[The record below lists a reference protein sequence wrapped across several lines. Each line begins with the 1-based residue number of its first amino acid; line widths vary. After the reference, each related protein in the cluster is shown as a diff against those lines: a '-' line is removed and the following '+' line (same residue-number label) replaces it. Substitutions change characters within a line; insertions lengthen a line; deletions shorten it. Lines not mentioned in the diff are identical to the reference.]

1 MVRKLEFDAKVVVDD
16 FNKPSR
22 KLSYFGFIFN
32 DCIYSLAVTSKLGC
46 WVFYKENQCDV
57 EFSTRKTSV
66 IAHELARAATHM
78 MITPRVFD
86 LIASYGVD
94 TIDNDMR

>member
-1 MVRKLEFDAKVVVDD
+1 MIVSIVLQLRP
-16 FNKPSR
+16 NS
-22 KLSYFGFIFN
+22 
-32 DCIYSLAVTSKLGC
+32 
-46 WVFYKENQCDV
+46 DV